1 MSHPVDRE
9 IRLALWK
16 LHILHHATRGPVYGL
31 WLLEELAEH
40 GHRLSPGTLYPILER
55 MERNGW
61 LRSAVVKRANA
72 RKNYRITAAGRR
84 ILEQLRADV
93 DELHRELVL
102 GIEPGRENAAR
113 GATARPS
120 PTSRGLPRA
129 GERFVANERRRS

>member
-1 MSHPVDRE
+1 MPHPADRE

-16 LHILHHATRGPVYGL
+16 LHILHHATRRPVYGL

-61 LRSAVVKRANA
+61 LRSTAAKRVNA

-84 ILEQLRADV
+84 LLGELRADV
-93 DELHRELVL
+93 HELHRELVL
-102 GIEPGRENAAR
+102 GIEPEPGGVAH
-113 GATARPS
+113 GATAKAARS
-120 PTSRGLPRA
+120 GRGA
-129 GERFVANERRRS
+129 RRRS

>member
-61 LRSAVVKRANA
+61 LRSKATQRANA
-72 RKNYRITAAGRR
+72 RKDYRITAAGRR
-84 ILEQLRADV
+84 ILAQLRSDV
-93 DELHRELVL
+93 DELHREIVL
-102 GIEPGRENAAR
+102 GIEPDRERPVR
-113 GATARPS
+113 GAS
-120 PTSRGLPRA
+120 RA
-129 GERFVANERRRS
+129 GTRRPRKGGHREQPRNESA

>member
-1 MSHPVDRE
+1 MSDPVDRE

-31 WLLEELAEH
+31 WLLDELAEH

-61 LRSAVVKRANA
+61 LRSTAAKRANA

-102 GIEPGRENAAR
+102 GIEPAEKRTPA
-113 GATARPS
+113 ATAGRS
-120 PTSRGLPRA
+120 PTSRGVSRA
-129 GERFVANERRRS
+129 GRAERRRS

>member
-1 MSHPVDRE
+1 MTNPIDRE

-16 LHILHHATRGPVYGL
+16 LHILHHATRRPVYGL

-61 LRSAVVKRANA
+61 LRSNPRKRSNA
-72 RKNYRITAAGRR
+72 RRNYRITAAGRR
-84 ILEQLRADV
+84 VLARLRTDV

-102 GIEPGRENAAR
+102 GIEPTHGGVTH
-113 GATARPS
+113 GATAEA
-120 PTSRGLPRA
+120 GRA
-129 GERFVANERRRS
+129 GRAAARRRS

>member
-1 MSHPVDRE
+1 MSHPADRE

-61 LRSAVVKRANA
+61 LRSAATGTRANA
-72 RKNYRITAAGRR
+72 RRNYRITAAGRR
-84 ILEQLRADV
+84 ILEELRADV
-93 DELHRELVL
+93 DELHREVVL
-102 GIEPGRENAAR
+102 GIEPARGRAAR
-113 GATARPS
+113 GAT
-120 PTSRGLPRA
+120 G
-129 GERFVANERRRS
+129 RRRS

>member
-1 MSHPVDRE
+1 MSDPVDRE

-31 WLLEELAEH
+31 WLLEELAGH

-61 LRSAVVKRANA
+61 LRSKAAKRANA
-72 RKNYRITAAGRR
+72 RRNYRISAAGRR

-102 GIEPGRENAAR
+102 GIEPAHAKGTPS
-113 GATARPS
+113 ATARRTPPGRS
-120 PTSRGLPRA
+120 ASRA
-129 GERFVANERRRS
+129 GGP